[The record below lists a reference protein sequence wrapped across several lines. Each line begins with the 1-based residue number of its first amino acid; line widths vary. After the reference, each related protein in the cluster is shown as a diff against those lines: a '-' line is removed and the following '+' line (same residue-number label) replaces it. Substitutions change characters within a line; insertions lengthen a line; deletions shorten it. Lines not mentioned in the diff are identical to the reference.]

1 MKVKN
6 KLLKQ
11 IVMGIMS
18 SALVFSAVPQMP
30 VQNNVSAVEA
40 AVKVKLNTKK
50 VYLRVGYSKRLVLK
64 NAKGKITWKTN
75 KKSVAT
81 VSKKGLVRAKKKG
94 RAVISAIYNGRK
106 YKCDIVVRDK
116 KGSSSSGSTGSGT
129 GSGGGSGS
137 GGASGSGVVYWTPG
151 GSVYHVSRS
160 CPTLSRSS
168 VVFSGSIASS
178 GKGRACKVCS

>member
-1 MKVKN
+1 MKIKN

-11 IVMGIMS
+11 IAIGIMS

-40 AVKVKLNTKK
+40 AAKVKLNTKK
-50 VYLRVGYSKRLVLK
+50 VYLRVGSSKRLVLK
-64 NAKGKITWKTN
+64 NAKGKITWKSN

-94 RAVISAIYNGRK
+94 RAVISAVYNGRK
-106 YKCDIVVRDK
+106 YKCDIVVRNK
-116 KGSSSSGSTGSGT
+116 KGSDSSSTGSGT
-129 GSGGGSGS
+129 GNGGG
-137 GGASGSGVVYWTPG
+137 SGSGVVYWTPG